1 MKKPCPVPVFVQ
13 VMPVVALTH
22 LKDPSTLSEP
32 YASFGAL
39 GSIAVSPAQTNWPA
53 PEPDTSRPW
62 PKSTSFEQ
70 LDGCGGGDQSRWLMS
85 QRAVPSSTTQPTFRD
100 GDSNVVRWTTATG
113 AAADVVDVATELV
126 AAVVEVVA
134 DAAVVEDTDVEPLLP
149 DAVIVTVVVPPL
161 DPHPASPT
169 ASANAIPANAPVA
182 LFTNDSLYTDKPTGR
197 F

>member
-1 MKKPCPVPVFVQ
+1 VSVFVQ
-13 VMPVVALTH
+13 VMPVVALAH
-22 LKDPSTLSEP
+22 LNDPSTLSEP

-39 GSIAVSPAQTNWPA
+39 GSIAVSPAQTNWPG

-85 QRAVPSSTTQPTFRD
+85 QRAVPSSTTQPMLRE
-100 GDSNVVRWTTATG
+100 GDSNVVTCTTAIG
-113 AAADVVDVATELV
+113 AGAGTDVEDVTTELV
-126 AAVVEVVA
+126 AAVVEVVT
-134 DAAVVEDTDVEPLLP
+134 DAAVVEAEDAEPVLP
-149 DAVIVTVVVPPL
+149 EAVIVTVVVPPL

-169 ASANAIPANAPVA
+169 ANANASPANAPVA
-182 LFTNDSLYTDKPTGR
+182 LFTNDSLYTDTPTGR

>member
-1 MKKPCPVPVFVQ
+1 MVVFVH

-22 LKDPSTLSEP
+22 LNAPSTLSEP

-39 GSIAVSPAQTNWPA
+39 GSIAVSPAQTNWPG
-53 PEPDTSRPW
+53 PEPETTRPC

-70 LDGCGGGDQSRWLMS
+70 LEGCGGGDQSRWLIS
-85 QRAVPSSTTQPTFRD
+85 HRAVPSSTTQPMFRE
-100 GDSNVVRWTTATG
+100 GDSNVVRWTTAVG
-113 AAADVVDVATELV
+113 ADVVDVTDELV
-126 AAVVEVVA
+126 VVAGAVVEVVT
-134 DAAVVEDTDVEPLLP
+134 DAAVVEDEDAELLLP

-169 ASANAIPANAPVA
+169 ASANASPANAPIA
-182 LFTNDSLYTDKPTGR
+182 LFTNHSLYTDKPTGR